1 MAAVPVGTASAG
13 YNFKA
18 IPVVNSSKDFID
30 IVLSKTQ
37 RKTPTVVH
45 ARYAIKSIREFYMR
59 KVKFAQQTFH
69 DKLTQ
74 IVEAFPRLEVRA
86 RGAALLRMVVCLF
99 SRPAV

>member
-1 MAAVPVGTASAG
+1 MASIGTASVG
-13 YNFKA
+13 YNFKS
-18 IPVVNSSKDFID
+18 IPVVNKSKDFID

-69 DKLTQ
+69 DKLSQ
-74 IVEAFPRLEVRA
+74 IIEAFPRLEVGSSPWQSLDYSA
-86 RGAALLRMVVCLF
+86 CMYVTD
-99 SRPAV
+99 S